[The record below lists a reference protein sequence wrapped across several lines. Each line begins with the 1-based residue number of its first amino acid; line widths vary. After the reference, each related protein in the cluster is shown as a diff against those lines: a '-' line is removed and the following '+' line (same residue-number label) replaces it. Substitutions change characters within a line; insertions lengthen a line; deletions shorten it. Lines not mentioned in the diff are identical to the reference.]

1 MLSFQRA
8 QCIAFVACL
17 MAFVQLAHA
26 FDDAP
31 IKLDPAA
38 LKRWGTTQ
46 HVFVA
51 KLESVVAGPVGQS
64 FPPMYTHRL
73 VLIVDESLRG
83 GLGKGDRLDGSHV
96 ARQENEPTFPAGKT
110 CLVTASA
117 TRGGLTIVSIEEATK
132 ENIAAAKLACSIPAG
147 WSIKDGKLLSPWASL
162 GKAAWPEPAKEGLRC
177 SVTGRPVLAAGA
189 GITFTV
195 APVPPVK
202 DVQWANPDGDGEYR
216 ITIANPS
223 EKMVEVPALLT
234 DGKEIL
240 WAESLVIV
248 CQDKTYMIPGSK
260 GVTGAVKPVQLEPG
274 KSVTTVVNALKLKGP
289 EWPRGGYRIEF
300 RFCLGEV
307 SSPQSFYY
315 LSKHHDPIR
324 EKLAAEK
331 K

>member
-1 MLSFQRA
+1 MHQLSKIITVVFLFALATFSLTARA
-8 QCIAFVACL
+8 A
-17 MAFVQLAHA
+17 
-26 FDDAP
+26 DDAP

-38 LKRWGTTQ
+38 LKRWGSTQ

-51 KLESVVAGPVGQS
+51 KLESVTAGPVGQS

-73 VLIVDESLRG
+73 VLVVDQTLRG
-83 GLGKGDRLDGSHV
+83 GTKKGDQLTGTHI

-117 TRGGLTIVSIEEATK
+117 ARGNLTIVTIEEASEET
-132 ENIAAAKLACSIPAG
+132 IAAAKLACSIPAG
-147 WSIKDGKLLSPWASL
+147 WTIQDGKLISPWASL

-177 SVTGRPVLAAGA
+177 SVTGRPVLNAGA

-216 ITIANPS
+216 ITIANPTD
-223 EKMVEVPALLT
+223 KAIDVPALLT

-248 CQDKTYMIPGSK
+248 CQEKTYTIPGSK
-260 GVTGAVKPVQLEPG
+260 GVPGAVKPVQLEAG
-274 KSVTTVVNALKLKGP
+274 KSVSTVVNALKLQGP
-289 EWPRGGYRIEF
+289 SWPRGGYRIEF